1 MNSGKREKTALVDG
15 QPDGWKSDV
24 QRNSLTKEQ
33 NSFFDKG
40 SLNTLE
46 KAMNGM
52 KKRLTGRTKRL
63 VIQVVLRATNRH
75 LVL

>member
-1 MNSGKREKTALVDG
+1 MDSLMDG
-15 QPDGWKSDV
+15 
-24 QRNSLTKEQ
+24 SLMSRGILSLKNRTL
-33 NSFFDKG
+33 FFDKG

-52 KKRLTGRTKRL
+52 KKRLNGRTKRL